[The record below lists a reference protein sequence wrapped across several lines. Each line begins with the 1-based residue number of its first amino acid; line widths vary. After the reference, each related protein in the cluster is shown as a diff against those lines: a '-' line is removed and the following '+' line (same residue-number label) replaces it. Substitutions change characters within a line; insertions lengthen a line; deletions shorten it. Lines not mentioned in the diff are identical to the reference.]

1 MITKRMFVSL
11 GLILAAGAA
20 QAEWLDKQP
29 QSDPVHKVVARVVL
43 QGCEIPQDQF
53 QALYSELGGNPDDA
67 AFHVQM
73 MFKAGEVINQ
83 PNGDLKLHG
92 VAGC

>member
-1 MITKRMFVSL
+1 MTGRHLLLGL

-29 QSDPVHKVVARVVL
+29 QADPVHKVVARVVL
-43 QGCEIPQDQF
+43 QGCQVPQDQF
-53 QALYSELGGNPDDA
+53 EALYAEMGGNAEDA

-73 MFKAGEVINQ
+73 MFKAGEVISQ
-83 PNGDLKLHG
+83 PNGDLKLNG
-92 VAGC
+92 VAGF